1 MAMTP
6 ALQHPVDRADVDS
19 LALAARDGD
28 PDAVERFIQATT
40 LDVRRYVARLSGSP
54 QDADDLTQDTYLRV
68 LRALPAFQGR
78 SSAQTWVRS
87 IARRTVVDRIR
98 WVSARP
104 RVADTDDWQGAAERA
119 QPDGLP
125 GFDEGVVLAELLA
138 ALPEERRTAF
148 VLTAVV
154 GLPYEEAATV
164 IGAPIGTVRSRV
176 SRARS
181 TLIASLG
188 N

>member
-1 MAMTP
+1 MTP
-6 ALQHPVDRADVDS
+6 ALKHPIDQADVDA

-28 PDAVERFIQATT
+28 PAAVERFVQATRP
-40 LDVRRYVARLSGSP
+40 DVRRYVVRLSGSP

-68 LRALPAFQGR
+68 LRALPAFEGR
-78 SSAQTWVRS
+78 SSAQTWLRA

-98 WVSARP
+98 RASARP
-104 RVADTDDWQGAAERA
+104 RLADIDDWLGAAERT

-125 GFDEGVVLAELLA
+125 GFEEGVVLAQLVA
-138 ALPEERRTAF
+138 ALPEDRRTAF
-148 VLTAVV
+148 VLTAMV
-154 GLPYEEAATV
+154 GLPYEEAALV
-164 IGAPIGTVRSRV
+164 IGTPIGTVRSRV

-181 TLIASLG
+181 TLVASLG